1 MPDTLASDSPVLQ
14 QNEVCCP
21 PLLTNVVSDEDAVQA
36 AQVFKAL
43 ADPARV
49 RLISTIAASGDD
61 GACVCELVEP
71 LGLSQPTVSHHLKIL
86 YETGLISRE
95 KRGTWAYYRLRQEAA
110 SVIALALRC

>member
-1 MPDTLASDSPVLQ
+1 MPETITTDLPVVQ
-14 QNEVCCP
+14 QNELCCP
-21 PLLTNVVSDEDAVQA
+21 PLLGDVISEEDAALA

-49 RLISTIAASGDD
+49 RLISTIAAAGDD

-86 YETGLISRE
+86 YEAGLISRE

-110 SVIALALRC
+110 SVIALAWRC